1 MSVANR
7 EFKFDVQ
14 HQIILP
20 ESENQKTIAALSY
33 GTGSVSDRTRV
44 GEVQAFVPRAK
55 LAELWAQVVWWVG
68 IVEQYVNECGR

>member
-55 LAELWAQVVWWVG
+55 LAEPFGASRLVG
-68 IVEQYVNECGR
+68 RDCRAIRK